1 MSSRIIVVK
10 SVARKR
16 KVLFIEKRFQSITV
30 ADVYVTRLTRGANWL
45 RKYAVAIK
53 KGVPKPVR
61 PFFVVI
67 LRANCHLRVR

>member
-16 KVLFIEKRFQSITV
+16 RALYTVKRTQSTTAANV
-30 ADVYVTRLTRGANWL
+30 CAMRLTIKDDWS
-45 RKYAVAIK
+45 RKYGVAIK

-61 PFFVVI
+61 PFFMI
-67 LRANCHLRVR
+67 LRANYHPRVR